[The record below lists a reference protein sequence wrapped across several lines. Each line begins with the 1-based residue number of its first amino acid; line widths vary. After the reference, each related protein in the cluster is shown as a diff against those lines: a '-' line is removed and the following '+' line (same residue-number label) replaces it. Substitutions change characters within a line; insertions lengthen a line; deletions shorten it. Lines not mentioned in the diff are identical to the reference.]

1 MTMTTGSDPSDGALA
16 ETAAGAVQGG
26 GGQDATGETEPADLD
41 GERGASETGAGDF
54 VVDREAD
61 PPEEVQPTTS

>member
-1 MTMTTGSDPSDGALA
+1 MTSNEPSDDALA

-26 GGQDATGETEPADLD
+26 GAQDGAGGSEPV
-41 GERGASETGAGDF
+41 GSASEADTEDF
-54 VVDREAD
+54 SVDHDAD